1 MHAIG
6 HWEIHSGE
14 DRGREAG
21 RLRTTDLK
29 GLIVA
34 ELVVVLAIAI
44 LLMGASVAV
53 IGGLHDRAK
62 RLQSEAEL
70 AVLRNGLEVFRGVY
84 GDYPLTGD
92 APTLMNRESLDA
104 RMAEVMLFNALLG
117 RLDAGLRPDSRKRHL
132 DWQSLVTARAGVGVD
147 PVGSDLVINAFV
159 DPWGNPYVYRYR
171 ASAGE
176 VWRAA
181 TCLIYSRGP
190 DGQEIPPEHG
200 AFDPNARLNRD
211 NIHG

>member
-6 HWEIHSGE
+6 RWEIHSGE
-14 DRGREAG
+14 DRGRGAG

-29 GLIVA
+29 GLTLA

-53 IGGLHDRAK
+53 FGGLHDRAK
-62 RLQSEAEL
+62 RLQAEAEL
-70 AVLRNGLEVFRGVY
+70 AVLRNSLEAFRGVY

-92 APTLMNRESLDA
+92 APTLTNRELLDA

-132 DWQSLVTARAGVGVD
+132 DWQPLATAHAGVGVN
-147 PVGSDLVINAFV
+147 PVGSELVINAFV
-159 DPWGNPYVYRYR
+159 DPWGNPYTYRYR
-171 ASAGE
+171 ASAGD

-190 DGQEIPPEHG
+190 DGQETPPEQG
-200 AFDPNARLNRD
+200 AFDPNAPFNRD